1 VRTAHRYEAD
11 LAMTFN
17 ERQLEELQAQ
27 ALAEIAAAKSAD
39 ALEQLRV
46 QYLGRKGRL
55 TQILRGLKDI
65 APQDRPKFG
74 EKANLLKEM
83 VEQAI
88 SKKLNDLRG
97 KVPLETSITA
107 ETETSDVSLEI
118 KKGIKRL
125 RRIEKEIKVPGIP
138 SEVEFGIPTIFPI
151 VYRKPGPPEILRTDD
166 VTLPGRRQPLGH
178 LHPLNRIMSEICDIF
193 QRLGFEAVEGPEVEL
208 DWYNFE
214 ALNIPPDHPARDM
227 QDTFYFNDKVLLRT
241 HTSPM
246 QIRVMEKRRPPVR
259 IIAPG
264 KVYRRDSD
272 MTHSPMFH
280 QVEGLLVDKN
290 VTFADLKGVLT
301 AFVHQLFGPEVSLRF
316 RPSYFP
322 FTEPSAEIDIAC
334 VICRGEGCRVCKITG
349 WLEVLG
355 AGMVHPNVFEA
366 VGYDPEEYTGFA
378 FGLGVERFAML
389 KYGIDDIRLF
399 FDNDLRFLRQF

>member
-1 VRTAHRYEAD
+1 MVTEQ
-11 LAMTFN
+11 
-17 ERQLEELQAQ
+17 E
-27 ALAEIAAAKSAD
+27 LAELVDTARQEIRQAAD
-39 ALEQLRV
+39 PEVLESLRV
-46 QYLGRKGRL
+46 RYLGRKGSL
-55 TQILRGLKDI
+55 TRILRGLKDLEPE
-65 APQDRPKFG
+65 ARRRVG
-74 EKANLLKEM
+74 ALANRAKEELEAGLAQALTALKEAALRAAA
-83 VEQAI
+83 QAI
-88 SKKLNDLRG
+88 
-97 KVPLETSITA
+97 
-107 ETETSDVSLEI
+107 
-118 KKGIKRL
+118 
-125 RRIEKEIKVPGIP
+125 
-138 SEVEFGIPTIFPI
+138 
-151 VYRKPGPPEILRTDD
+151 D
-166 VTLPGRRQPLGH
+166 VTLPGRRGPLGR
-178 LHPLNRIMSEICDIF
+178 LHPLTRIMEEICDIF
-193 QRLGFEAVEGPEVEL
+193 LHLGFEAVTGPEVEL

-264 KVYRRDSD
+264 KVYRRDLD

-280 QVEGLLVDKN
+280 QVEGLLVDRR

-301 AFVHQLFGPEVSLRF
+301 EFVHQMFGPEVALRF

-334 VICRGEGCRVCKITG
+334 VICRGEGCRVCKVTG

-355 AGMVHPNVFEA
+355 AGMVHPAVFEA
-366 VGYDPEEYTGFA
+366 VGYDPEEFTGFA
-378 FGLGVERFAML
+378 FGLGVERIAML

>member
-1 VRTAHRYEAD
+1 MTVTERDIEV
-11 LAMTFN
+11 LA
-17 ERQLEELQAQ
+17 ELGRQEVSQAATPEEL
-27 ALAEIAAAKSAD
+27 EV
-39 ALEQLRV
+39 LRV
-46 QYLGRKGRL
+46 KYLGRKGSL
-55 TQILRGLKDI
+55 TQVLRGLKDLDPE
-65 APQDRPKFG
+65 ARRRVGAQ
-74 EKANLLKEM
+74 ANRAKESFEVALAEALTALKEAAARAAAP
-83 VEQAI
+83 AI
-88 SKKLNDLRG
+88 
-97 KVPLETSITA
+97 
-107 ETETSDVSLEI
+107 
-118 KKGIKRL
+118 
-125 RRIEKEIKVPGIP
+125 
-138 SEVEFGIPTIFPI
+138 
-151 VYRKPGPPEILRTDD
+151 D
-166 VTLPGRRQPLGH
+166 VTLPGRRSPLGR
-178 LHPLNRIMSEICDIF
+178 LHPLTRIMEETCDIF
-193 QRLGFEAVEGPEVEL
+193 LHLGFEAVTGPEVEL

-246 QIRVMEKRRPPVR
+246 QIRVMEKRQPPVR

-280 QVEGLLVDKN
+280 QVEGLLVDRG

-301 AFVHQLFGPEVSLRF
+301 EFVHQMFGPEVSLRF

-355 AGMVHPNVFEA
+355 AGMVHPAVFEA

-378 FGLGVERFAML
+378 FGLGVERIAML

-399 FDNDLRFLRQF
+399 FDNDLRFLKQF